1 MNVEV
6 FNLVISSLTVL
17 GQFIIIV
24 LLALLIISKVFKKKF
39 KILDFVSTYS
49 IHLILVIAWICVLSS
64 LYYSEIVGYE
74 PCKLCWFQRIFIYP
88 QAVLTVIALYL
99 KDNKVVNYTLWLA
112 IFAFTIAGYH
122 YLGQFGITTLDCGLV
137 GYSSS
142 CSERFV
148 MNFGYITIPLMA
160 LTAMGMNIMFAL
172 IKIYNKK

>member
-17 GQFIIIV
+17 GQIIVIV

-39 KILDFVSTYS
+39 GVLDFVSKYA
-49 IHLILVIAWICVLSS
+49 IHLILVVAWICVLAS

-74 PCKLCWFQRIFIYP
+74 PCKLCWLQRIFIYP

-112 IFAFTIAGYH
+112 ICAFALAGYH
-122 YLGQFGITTLDCGLV
+122 YLGQLGVTSLECGLV
-137 GYSSS
+137 GYSVS
-142 CSERFV
+142 CAERFV
-148 MNFGYITIPLMA
+148 MNFGYITIPMMA

-172 IKIYNKK
+172 VKIFNKK